1 MDALAGAPPE
11 LAEAPDVARHNSHS
25 NLGAD
30 DAAVSRVSTDTQLPT
45 LVADTSTRRAEPSLG
60 QCSSFGPYAE
70 VIVLTKMLKI
80 GPARLLVV
88 SSSIALGI
96 TACKPGADSS
106 QDTSKIAQG
115 AQVSN
120 PDSSILL
127 RGSVV
132 SVSAN
137 QIVLKSDTGT
147 VTVAIA
153 QPFQVYTRATSDL
166 SKVQEKTFIGVTTVK
181 QPDGSERATEIHI
194 FPEELRGLGEGSR
207 MMAPAT
213 GASASRMTNGNVSAS
228 RMTNGT
234 ASQSRMSN
242 GSVSSTNGSS
252 LVVQYAGGSQ
262 NVTVPP
268 NTPVTELKPTSKTLA
283 AGDQV
288 ALLATKAADGTLTA
302 NKAIST
308 AK

>member
-1 MDALAGAPPE
+1 
-11 LAEAPDVARHNSHS
+11 V
-25 NLGAD
+25 
-30 DAAVSRVSTDTQLPT
+30 PT
-45 LVADTSTRRAEPSLG
+45 K
-60 QCSSFGPYAE
+60 
-70 VIVLTKMLKI
+70 ILKI
-80 GPARLLVV
+80 RPARLFVV
-88 SSSIALGI
+88 CSSVALGI
-96 TACKPGADSS
+96 AACKPSADST
-106 QDTSKIAQG
+106 QDTSQVAQG
-115 AQVSN
+115 ARASN

-132 SVSAN
+132 SISAN
-137 QIVLKSDTGT
+137 QVVLKSDTGT
-147 VTVAIA
+147 VTVAIT
-153 QPFQVYTRATSDL
+153 QPFQVYTRAPSDL

-234 ASQSRMSN
+234 ASPSRMSN

-268 NTPVTELKPTSKTLA
+268 NTPVTELKATSKALA

-288 ALLATKAADGTLTA
+288 ALLARKGPDGSLSA
-302 NKAIST
+302 SKAIST